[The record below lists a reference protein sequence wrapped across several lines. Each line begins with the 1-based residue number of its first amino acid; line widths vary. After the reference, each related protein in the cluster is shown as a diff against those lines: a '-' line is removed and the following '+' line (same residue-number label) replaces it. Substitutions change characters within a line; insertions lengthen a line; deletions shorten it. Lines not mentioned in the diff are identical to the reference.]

1 MWTCLRGRE
10 NLCSRLMLSQFW
22 EVGSEPR
29 LNHIRWVLWYC
40 NLTLNS
46 HLLYSANTG
55 GTINL
60 WLSWMSNCVVKLPGI
75 GKGKSG
81 GWGCIWW
88 IFPKKAFIFP
98 AFATKPIVVK
108 YEEIDLTGSKPWQPV
123 GYWKNMSLCREEVVG
138 RVQVYRVI
146 NIKQQVQVL
155 KEEEKH
161 RKSAKLPWRHNIR
174 LSSWSLSFDFFS

>member
-1 MWTCLRGRE
+1 MFKADAITVLRGGQRAKAK
-10 NLCSRLMLSQFW
+10 SYQMS
-22 EVGSEPR
+22 SK
-29 LNHIRWVLWYC
+29 YC

-155 KEEEKH
+155 KEEKNSSTLKICIQVKD
-161 RKSAKLPWRHNIR
+161 KS
-174 LSSWSLSFDFFS
+174 FS